1 MKYFLINPL
10 FYLLLFIV
18 IYIVWGKTKWNI
30 KTKRRF
36 GIIFLALL
44 YISTTPFLAN
54 YLASKLENK
63 FPPIIASKLDKRVAY
78 KIVILGAGHEDNDS
92 LPATTLLNATSRARL
107 VEAIRIKNYLP
118 NGTIHTS
125 GFAGS
130 KKHPT
135 ALIMKKACI
144 EVGID
149 STLITCQ
156 IQPNNTEEEAKI
168 FATKYYSPGIKTIL
182 VTSASH
188 MHRAKAWFNSYN
200 VPVITAPCDYLVFK
214 ENSISIKDFMP
225 SFSNWS
231 YYERVVKEYVGYWF
245 VTKNK

>member
-1 MKYFLINPL
+1 LKYFLINPL
-10 FYLLLFIV
+10 FYFLLFIV
-18 IYIVWGKTKWNI
+18 IYFVWGKTKWSL
-30 KTKRRF
+30 KTKRML
-36 GIIFLALL
+36 GIIFLVFL

-54 YLASKLENK
+54 FLASKLENR
-63 FPPIIASKLDKRVAY
+63 FSPIIASKLDKRVAY

-107 VEAIRIKNYLP
+107 LEAIRIKNYLP
-118 NGTIHTS
+118 NSTLHTS

-135 ALIMKKACI
+135 AIIMKKACI
-144 EVGID
+144 EMGID
-149 STLITCQ
+149 SSLITSQ
-156 IQPNNTEEEAKI
+156 IEPSNTEEEAKI
-168 FATKYYSPGIKTIL
+168 FASKYYSPETKTIL

-188 MHRAKAWFNSYN
+188 MYRAKASFNSYN

-214 ENSISIKDFMP
+214 DNSISIKDFIP
-225 SFSNWS
+225 SFSNWN
-231 YYERVVKEYVGYWF
+231 YYERVVKEYLGYWF